1 MIRWARIPAV
11 YRAQRSHFFLHFS
24 CTLLFMDEELASG
37 TSNEISSSI
46 FSENTARNQR
56 REFPGHESVF
66 LAASFHYSTAS
77 CGRKILATSIDG
89 EPVSW

>member
-11 YRAQRSHFFLHFS
+11 YRAQRSYFFLHFS

-46 FSENTARNQR
+46 FFPKIPHEINVENFRVMNQCSLR
-56 REFPGHESVF
+56 PLFIIRLRLVV
-66 LAASFHYSTAS
+66 AKY
-77 CGRKILATSIDG
+77 
-89 EPVSW
+89 